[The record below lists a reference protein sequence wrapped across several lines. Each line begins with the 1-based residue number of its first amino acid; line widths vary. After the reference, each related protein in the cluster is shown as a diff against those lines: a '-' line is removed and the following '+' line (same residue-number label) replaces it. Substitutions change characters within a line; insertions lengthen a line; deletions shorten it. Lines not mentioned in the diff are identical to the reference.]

1 MNHRSSFAPVA
12 AVVATYLVALVHA
25 ASAEVP
31 VPSTV
36 SVVPARHERFS
47 YVRAVEGRREQVSVE
62 VSARRDAQGAYLAY
76 SWRSAE
82 EDGDYRLDPATFASS
97 WSDVT
102 TRGPTSV
109 IRRVTNVI
117 SDTAVMKPDELVLTS
132 TGPFLERLRTIPFES
147 LPKYRILFQGGPPNA
162 AFTLTVAVVGR
173 ERIIVSGHSWDCWKL
188 ELGVGGVLGT
198 LFGGMAGKTR
208 YWFSTDG
215 RHIPVRTEGLTG
227 MPGSPMAVMELE
239 SYEDF
244 R

>member
-1 MNHRSSFAPVA
+1 MIFRSSIAPVV
-12 AVVATYLVALVHA
+12 AVVATYLAVLVQV
-25 ASAEVP
+25 ASAEIQV
-31 VPSTV
+31 SSQTLTV
-36 SVVPARHERFS
+36 AARHERFT
-47 YVRAVEGRREQVSVE
+47 YVRSVEGRRERVIAELS
-62 VSARRDAQGAYLAY
+62 SRRDAQGPYLAY
-76 SWRSAE
+76 SWRSPE
-82 EDGDYRLDPATFASS
+82 EDGDYRLDPATFAAS

-117 SDTAVMKPDELVLTS
+117 SDSAVFKPDELVLTS

-162 AFTLTVAVVGR
+162 AFTLTVSVVGR
-173 ERIIVSGHSWDCWKL
+173 ERIMLSGVGWDCWKL
-188 ELGVGGVLGT
+188 ELGVGGVFGT

-208 YWFSTDG
+208 YWFSVDG
-215 RHIPVRTEGLTG
+215 RHIPVRTEGMTG

>member
-1 MNHRSSFAPVA
+1 MIHRSSIAPVA
-12 AVVATYLVALVHA
+12 AVVATYLAVLVQV

-31 VPSTV
+31 VPAAASA
-36 SVVPARHERFS
+36 VPARHERFS
-47 YVRAVEGRREQVSVE
+47 YVRAVEGRREQVTVE
-62 VSARRDAQGAYLAY
+62 VSARRDTQGAYLAY
-76 SWRSAE
+76 SWRSPE

-162 AFTLTVAVVGR
+162 AFTLSVAVVGK
-173 ERIIVSGHSWDCWKL
+173 ERIIVSGVGWDCWKL

-208 YWFSTDG
+208 YWFSTDR
-215 RHIPVRTEGLTG
+215 RHVPVRTEGLTG